1 MKKISMIALGGILS
15 VGAAFAGFQ
24 PDTPVQKPSSMG
36 GFVGGSESIVTVKQ
50 VKEMRDDVPVVVQ
63 GNIVQR
69 MGDEKYLFED
79 STGSITVEIDNNKPI
94 LDLIVELGFTTSKGE
109 AKRLIQ
115 GGGVKLDGDKIS
127 EIGFILKNLSGAVL
141 QAGKR
146 KFVKLVTK

>member
-1 MKKISMIALGGILS
+1 MKKISMIALGGVLS

-36 GFVGGSESIVTVKQ
+36 GFVGGSETIVTIKQ

-79 STGSITVEIDNNKPI
+79 KTGSITVEIDDEDWRGQTITPS
-94 LDLIVELGFTTSKGE
+94 DT
-109 AKRLIQ
+109 
-115 GGGVKLDGDKIS
+115 VKLYGEVDAGLFKT
-127 EIGFILKNLSGAVL
+127 EIDVDYVEKM
-141 QAGKR
+141 
-146 KFVKLVTK
+146 

>member
-1 MKKISMIALGGILS
+1 MKKISMIALGGVLS

-36 GFVGGSESIVTVKQ
+36 GFVGGSENIVTVKQ

-79 STGSITVEIDNNKPI
+79 KTGSITVEIDDEDWRGQTVSPS
-94 LDLIVELGFTTSKGE
+94 DT
-109 AKRLIQ
+109 
-115 GGGVKLDGDKIS
+115 VKLYGEVDAGLFKT
-127 EIGFILKNLSGAVL
+127 EIDVDYVEKM
-141 QAGKR
+141 
-146 KFVKLVTK
+146 

>member
-36 GFVGGSESIVTVKQ
+36 GFVGGSETIVTIKQ

-79 STGSITVEIDNNKPI
+79 KTGSITVEIDDEDWRGQTVSPS
-94 LDLIVELGFTTSKGE
+94 DT
-109 AKRLIQ
+109 
-115 GGGVKLDGDKIS
+115 VKLYGEVDAGLFKT
-127 EIGFILKNLSGAVL
+127 EIDVDYVEKM
-141 QAGKR
+141 
-146 KFVKLVTK
+146 